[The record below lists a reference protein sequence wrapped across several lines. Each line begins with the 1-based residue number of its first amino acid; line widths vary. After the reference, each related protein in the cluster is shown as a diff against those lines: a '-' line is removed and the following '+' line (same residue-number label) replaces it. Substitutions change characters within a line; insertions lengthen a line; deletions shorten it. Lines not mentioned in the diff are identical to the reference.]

1 MKFLFSDYYLLCGA
15 AAKETRT
22 VKDAYRVMCSYLG
35 TSATCSCLL
44 HALRGLTA
52 EGYITV
58 EPEIH
63 SENKVINLG
72 STITVTEKGRK
83 AVAISPLQKL
93 FGERKAFV
101 KNQLAFCALD
111 YPDIT
116 PGEDWWIDGDCL
128 AVINRDGVRDRE
140 WSTPL
145 WSLNE
150 VDDGF
155 LCLTLHRNTYDYA
168 DEEEPDPDAAELTDR
183 VIVTG
188 DTTRILQ
195 GISDLLSATHALLSE
210 VPRTRKVSI
219 HGADKSLIITLAQAA
234 SDQTTCLRMTVA
246 PIRFNRQRFY
256 GKRDGDL
263 DYAQCGDPLMTLEFA
278 DSYGFASRLLPCAVA
293 QPRLLNEGD
302 LATIDALSKL
312 FF

>member
-1 MKFLFSDYYLLCGA
+1 MKYLFSDYYFLCGA
-15 AAKETRT
+15 AAKDTRT
-22 VKDAYRVMCSYLG
+22 VKDAYRVMCTYLG
-35 TSATCSCLL
+35 TSSTCACLL
-44 HALRGLTA
+44 HALQGLAA
-52 EGYITV
+52 EGFITV

-63 SENKVINLG
+63 GENQVINPD

-210 VPRTRKVSI
+210 VPRTRKVSV

-234 SDQTTCLRMTVA
+234 GDQTTCLRMTVA

-302 LATIDALSKL
+302 LAAIDALSKL